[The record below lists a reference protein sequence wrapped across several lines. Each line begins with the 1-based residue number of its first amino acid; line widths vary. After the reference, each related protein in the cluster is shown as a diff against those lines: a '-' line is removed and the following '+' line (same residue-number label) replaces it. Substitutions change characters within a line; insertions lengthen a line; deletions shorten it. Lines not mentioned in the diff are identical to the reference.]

1 MSEDEEVHPRRK
13 PRRNPLD
20 IDYSLKIGTSVYHV
34 LGKRHGR
41 RRGEFDYYVM
51 DDVLIRSQPRGSSQR
66 PRYIVDEPRRKKN
79 RHSPSPKAS
88 QLDIG
93 EIKQALVETMENE
106 RKRILDEFCAE
117 LKGQFKKATEADNER
132 HQSSNNLIQDSLS
145 KARDAQNESTTTAIN
160 DLKAKLVTSVKKEL
174 DEFRSDLKTAQENEQ
189 TRLGQLFSEQR
200 QALSAAGKPSHDST
214 SAPIARIESAVTKA
228 LQSQRD
234 QNTAIEQDIKT
245 LNDKL
250 EDMMEQMK
258 NQYSNIKIANDLDD
272 DVNNTL
278 LKPPSTN

>member
-106 RKRILDEFCAE
+106 RKRILEEFRAE
-117 LKGQFKKATEADNER
+117 LKGQFKIATEADNER
-132 HQSSNNLIQDSLS
+132 HQSSNNLIQDSLR

-160 DLKAKLVTSVKKEL
+160 DLNTELVSVTEEL
-174 DEFRSDLKTAQENEQ
+174 KEFRSDSKKAQK
-189 TRLGQLFSEQR
+189 RLDQLFTEQ
-200 QALSAAGKPSHDST
+200 QKALSAAGKPSHDST